1 MNRGDSHSERALVLG
16 VALGLASTSCVP
28 GEYSGNL
35 MNAGAPYVLSRAARD
50 LACPSK
56 QIQVVRG
63 LGGRYVASGCGR
75 RMTYQTSCEQL
86 QCDVTREGERP
97 AAWRD
102 RPDPSSSD
110 LQR

>member
-1 MNRGDSHSERALVLG
+1 MLRGFSASKGTYLTLATLA
-16 VALGLASTSCVP
+16 VAPAACVP

-35 MNAGAPYVLSRAARD
+35 MNAGAPYVLNRAVRD

-63 LGGRYVASGCGR
+63 LGGRYTATGCGR

>member
-1 MNRGDSHSERALVLG
+1 MKCAAVVLITTC
-16 VALGLASTSCVP
+16 ACVP
-28 GEYSGNL
+28 SEYSGNL
-35 MNAGAPYVLSRAARD
+35 MSAASPYVLSRAVRD

-56 QIQVVRG
+56 QIEVTRG
-63 LGGRYVASGCGR
+63 IGGRYVASGCGR
-75 RMTYQTSCEQL
+75 SAAYQTSCEQL

-102 RPDPSSSD
+102 RPDPQSSD